1 MITRNTM
8 KQKTLS
14 YLLSLLSLLVLSGC
28 SPSLPEATLSQQ
40 DIVIFPDYTRLDIPI
55 NIAPLN
61 FLLEV
66 EASSSIVEIRGK
78 KGELLVR
85 GNKRV
90 QFPLKKWKAL
100 LAQNPNDSLWVTVYA
115 KNESG
120 WTQYPAFTWY
130 VSENPID
137 SHLMY
142 RLIEPGYA
150 GWNRVGIYQRN
161 LENFEELTILDNSL
175 TGGNCMNCHVVCGQ
189 DPDKLL
195 FHVRNEGGGTFI
207 IRDGE
212 IKKVNTKTKEM
223 LSAGAYPAWHPSA
236 RYAVFATNEVRQSY
250 HTRTDKRTE
259 VFDERSDLVI
269 YDIDKNEVFSS
280 PSIASKEANE
290 TFGAFSHDGKRLY
303 FCTLSDSLDMPTAY
317 KKAQYSLV
325 AVDFD
330 PETGRIGAGI
340 DTLVNGPALG
350 KSVSHPHV
358 SPDGRFLLYSMAN
371 YGTFLS
377 WNEEADLWLYNL
389 ETGENRPAIPANSNM
404 SESCNSWSSNSRWI
418 VFSSRRLDG
427 LYNRPFIALLNPDG
441 TTGKPFVM
449 PQKDPEFY
457 TRFFKAYNL
466 PELMKGAV
474 KTDPYELA
482 KRVSD
487 RSYKAIDA
495 KFRN

>member
-1 MITRNTM
+1 M
-8 KQKTLS
+8 KKPFSS
-14 YLLSLLSLLVLSGC
+14 YLLFLLSLLLLSGC
-28 SPSLPEATLSQQ
+28 TPSLPEARTSENA
-40 DIVIFPDYTRLDIPI
+40 IAIFPDYTRLDIPI

-61 FLLEV
+61 FMIEEGV
-66 EASSSIVEIRGK
+66 SSSIVEIRGK
-78 KGELLVR
+78 RGQLLVR

-90 QFPLKKWKAL
+90 QFPLKRWKAL
-100 LAQNPNDSLWVTVYA
+100 LAQHPNDSLWVTIYA
-115 KNESG
+115 KTKSG
-120 WTQYPAFTWY
+120 WSKYPPFSWY
-130 VSENPID
+130 VSEHPID

-161 LENFEELTILDNSL
+161 LENFEERTILDNSL

-189 DPDKLL
+189 DPEKLL

-250 HTRTDKRTE
+250 HTRFDKRTE

-269 YDIDKNEVFSS
+269 YDIDKNEIFSA
-280 PSIASKEANE
+280 PSIASKDANE
-290 TFGAFSHDGKRLY
+290 TFGAFSPDGKRLF
-303 FCTLSDSLDMPTAY
+303 FCTLSDSLDLPTQY
-317 KKAQYSLV
+317 DKAQYSLV

-330 PETGRIGAGI
+330 PETGRIGTRI

-358 SPDGRFLLYSMAN
+358 SPDGEFLLYSMAN
-371 YGTFLS
+371 HGTFLS
-377 WNEEADLWLYNL
+377 WNEESDLWLYNL
-389 ETGENRPAIPANSNM
+389 KTGENRPALQANSSK
-404 SESCNSWSSNSRWI
+404 SESCNSWSSNGKWVI
-418 VFSSRRLDG
+418 FSSRRMDG
-427 LYNRPFIALLNPDG
+427 LYNRPFIASLNPNG
-441 TTGKPFVM
+441 TLQKAFVM

-457 TRFFKAYNL
+457 NRFFKAYNL
-466 PELMKGAV
+466 PELMRGAV

-487 RSYKAIDA
+487 RSYKAVDA